1 MKIPSFQGKND
12 PKANLEWEKKVE
24 LIFECHNYSEEKK
37 VKFAVIEFTD
47 YAIIWWDQ
55 LFMNRRR
62 NHERPVETWEE
73 IKAITRR
80 RYVISHYYREVYQK
94 FQSLTKGYMNVDD
107 CYKEME
113 IAMIRANIE
122 EDREATM
129 ARFLNG
135 LNWDIANVVELQHY
149 VELEDMVHMAIKV
162 ERQLKRK
169 GARSFQNP
177 GSSTSWKS
185 NWRKEEGVVI
195 KSKTEPPK
203 KER

>member
-37 VKFAVIEFTD
+37 VKLVVIEFTD

-169 GARSFQNP
+169 GARSFQNS